1 MKAVV
6 KTRPEPGNVELMD
19 VPEPTAGEDQVVI
32 QVHSAGICGTDIHI
46 LRSEYVIHPPVVMG
60 HEVCGEIVEMGTG
73 VTGFAVGDRVT
84 LNPTAARL
92 CGTCRYCRAGAP
104 FFCVDRAG
112 LGSGVDGGFA
122 KYCAARQGILFR
134 VPEGLDS
141 TVAALSEPLAC
152 IYQAVVELTEI
163 KAGELVV
170 VTGPGPIGLM
180 ALLLAKVRGARVLV
194 LGTDADAVRLDC
206 ARSLGADAVL
216 DVEQEDA
223 AAVVADL
230 TAGYGADVALECSG
244 AAGGA
249 AQCLELLKSQGSYT
263 QVGIFGAPIQV
274 DLDAVVIKQLRVQ
287 GSICHTWQTW
297 ERTMAFLASGAIN
310 LSPLISTRLPLTRWQ
325 EAFDGVIAKRS
336 IKTLLYPDD

>member
-6 KTRPEPGNVELMD
+6 KTRPEPGNVELLD
-19 VPEPTAGEDQVVI
+19 LPEPTAGPDQVVI
-32 QVHSAGICGTDIHI
+32 QVHNAGICGTDIHI
-46 LRSEYVIHPPVVMG
+46 LKSEYVIHPPVVMG
-60 HEVCGEIVEMGTG
+60 HEVCGEIVETG
-73 VTGFAVGDRVT
+73 SAVTCFAVGDRVT
-84 LNPTAARL
+84 LNPTAGRL
-92 CGTCRYCRAGAP
+92 CGTCRYCRSGTP
-104 FFCVDRAG
+104 FFCIDRAG
-112 LGSGVDGGFA
+112 LGSGIDGGFA
-122 KYCAARQGILFR
+122 RYCAARQGILFR
-134 VPEGLDS
+134 IPDGLDS

-152 IYQAVVELTEI
+152 VYQAVVELTEI

-180 ALLLAKVRGARVLV
+180 ALLLAKIHGGRVLV
-194 LGTDADAVRLDC
+194 LGTGADAVRLDC
-206 ARSLGADAVL
+206 ARSLGADLVL
-216 DVEQEDA
+216 DVEREDVTEA
-223 AAVVADL
+223 VADL

-249 AQCLELLKSQGSYT
+249 AQCLELLKSQGCYT
-263 QVGIFGAPIQV
+263 QVGIFGAPIRV
-274 DLDAVVIKQLRVQ
+274 DLDTVVIKQLRVQ

-297 ERTMAFLASGAIN
+297 ERTMAFLASGAID